1 MKKIILVL
9 MALVLAAP
17 FATTA
22 SAQSMT
28 KTQKVIN
35 KQLQKALKKEYKEK
49 MKQFKKEGWDFMAA
63 RVLWKSPYSATTP
76 NLKS

>member
-49 MKQFKKEGWDFMAA
+49 MKQFKKEGW
-63 RVLWKSPYSATTP
+63 RLYGSTRSLKSPY
-76 NLKS
+76 